1 MHGVTSDVGVMDA
14 RLVWAG
20 DVPTL
25 TDGAKDRQYRP
36 DVIEY
41 HRAKTL
47 LLLNIPAS
55 PRRMNT

>member
-1 MHGVTSDVGVMDA
+1 MDA
-14 RLVWAG
+14 RLVWAD

-25 TDGAKDRQYRP
+25 ADGSKDRQYRR

-41 HRAKTL
+41 QRAKTL

-55 PRRMNT
+55 PRRMNP